1 MTEQPVAGTTAKTA
15 RAPSLDPATSPF
27 PPIADYGFLSDCET
41 TALVA
46 PNGAVEWMCV
56 PRMDSPSVFGAMLDR
71 DAGWFRV
78 GPADAAVP
86 VARRYIPGT
95 MVLETTWSSRAG
107 WLVVRDALLIGPWR
121 DRHDRSGSHPRAP
134 TDYEADHVLLRELYC
149 SNGEVQVAL
158 ECAPMFDYGRRVAR
172 WKPNGDDC
180 REASARGGDG
190 DPELRLVTDMRLGL
204 EGPMAVARTRLH
216 AGDRRFCALSWN
228 EHAAP
233 RDGEEAAAR
242 LTRTEHH
249 WQHWLDRGRVPD
261 HRWRAHLQ
269 RSALTLKALTY
280 APTGAVAAAATT
292 SLPETP
298 GGERNWDY
306 RYTWIRDA
314 THTLWALYSLGFD
327 WEASDFFHFIAE
339 VAGRKDTAVQIMY
352 GLDGRARLEESMLEH
367 LSGYEGARPVRVGN
381 AAYIQKQN
389 DVWGSLVGAAWLHW
403 LHSSAGGHMR
413 PRAWPVTVSLVELAL
428 EHWQRPDC
436 GLWEI
441 RGEPQHFTFSKVACW
456 IAADRGARLARLQG
470 DASHAERWSTAA
482 ATIHAD
488 VCANALDDRGV
499 FTQHYGTTAL
509 DASVLLLA
517 LVGFLPPEDKRI
529 RATVIAI
536 ADELTDD
543 GLVLRYR
550 TEQTDDGLRGGE
562 GTFTT
567 CSFWLVSALVAIGEL
582 DRGRALCE
590 RLLSY
595 ASELG
600 LYAEEIDP
608 RSGRH
613 LGNFPQALTHLALI
627 NAVMSVIRAE
637 RGLRTSVLTASA
649 DGASVGSGLSRPSR
663 T

>member
-1 MTEQPVAGTTAKTA
+1 MGDRAVTVERPLADGSVAG
-15 RAPSLDPATSPF
+15 APLDLATSPF
-27 PPIADYGFLSDCET
+27 PPIADYAFLSDCET

-46 PNGAVEWMCV
+46 PSGAIEWMCI
-56 PRMDSPSVFGAMLDR
+56 PRLDSPSVFGALLDR

-78 GPADAAVP
+78 APADVAVP

-95 MVLETTWSSRAG
+95 MVLETTWSARAG
-107 WLVVRDALLIGPWR
+107 WLVVRDALLIGPW
-121 DRHDRSGSHPRAP
+121 HQEGECPGSHPRAP
-134 TDYEADHVLLRELYC
+134 TDYEADRVLVRELYC
-149 SNGEVQVAL
+149 SNGEVQIAL

-172 WKPNGDDC
+172 WSYEGRDC

-190 DPELRLVTDMRLGL
+190 DPELRLVTDLRLGL
-204 EGPMAVARTRLH
+204 EGSMAVARTRLR
-216 AGDRRFCALSWN
+216 AGERRFCALSWS

-233 RDGEEAAAR
+233 GDRDEAAAR
-242 LTRTEHH
+242 LIGTEHH
-249 WQHWLDRGRVPD
+249 WQHWLDRGRFPD

-292 SLPETP
+292 SLPETL

-339 VAGRKDTAVQIMY
+339 VAGRHGAEVQIMY
-352 GLDGRARLEESMLEH
+352 GLDGRAGLEESLLDH
-367 LSGYEGARPVRVGN
+367 LSGYEGARPVRIGN
-381 AAYIQKQN
+381 AAYLQRQN

-403 LHSSAGGHMR
+403 LHARGGGHMR
-413 PRAWPVTVSLVELAL
+413 PRAWPVTVSLVERAL
-428 EHWQRPDC
+428 DCWRKPDC
-436 GLWEI
+436 GLWEV
-441 RGEPQHFTFSKVACW
+441 RGEPRHFTFSKVACW

-470 DASHAERWSTAA
+470 DTANATRWGDAA
-482 ATIHAD
+482 AEIHAD
-488 VCANALDDRGV
+488 VCANALDERGV

-509 DASVLLLA
+509 DASALLMV
-517 LVGFLPPEDKRI
+517 LVGFLSPEDERI
-529 RATVIAI
+529 RRTVLAI

-550 TEQTDDGLRGGE
+550 TEETDDGLRGSE

-582 DRGRALCE
+582 ERGRALCE

-608 RSGRH
+608 RNGRH
-613 LGNFPQALTHLALI
+613 LGNFPQALTHLALV

-637 RGLRTSVLTASA
+637 RGQRTSVLTTAY
-649 DGASVGSGLSRPSR
+649 GERR
-663 T
+663 